1 MQIHLSDCKSL
12 NPLIRGLGVNKLQ
25 LCMLVLSELRETYWS
40 AGVMY
45 RLFERAQCILS
56 NSAPTDSTSGIS
68 STSSVTQIRSNR
80 NSQSYIPAEVQ
91 QPRQQEQLSN
101 EVVTLLPQGP
111 HVQLN
116 DEAPPPWFNTS
127 PQFGS
132 VDQLLS
138 PGFSLSENI
147 FQDFFPGYD
156 SSIAYDPIA
165 GAIPNGIGDSI
176 VYDIQ

>member
-1 MQIHLSDCKSL
+1 
-12 NPLIRGLGVNKLQ
+12 
-25 LCMLVLSELRETYWS
+25 
-40 AGVMY
+40 
-45 RLFERAQCILS
+45 
-56 NSAPTDSTSGIS
+56 
-68 STSSVTQIRSNR
+68 
-80 NSQSYIPAEVQ
+80 
-91 QPRQQEQLSN
+91 
-101 EVVTLLPQGP
+101 
-111 HVQLN
+111 LN

-147 FQDFFPGYD
+147 FRDFFPGYD